1 MLVVAAVLVINV
13 EFSVGVVTD
22 DDVLLME
29 ISTVGLSTTCDMFLD
44 NTALEL
50 VTVKVGV
57 NIAELKIEVG

>member
-13 EFSVGVVTD
+13 EFSVGITD